1 MIQEDMFKT
10 NQQKERN
17 KMNNCY
23 ECGSDIIYPNDAFDV
38 ISKCSNEDCKTHKE
52 KKKTDPFLHQ
62 EKRKLVDDLMN
73 GIEERA

>member
-1 MIQEDMFKT
+1 MFKT

-38 ISKCSNEDCKTHKE
+38 ISKCSNEDCETNQI
-52 KKKTDPFLHQ
+52 KKNQIDQISHLENQKVLNDQ
-62 EKRKLVDDLMN
+62 MDN
-73 GIEERA
+73 S